1 MKKLTG
7 RSTTMELLEEINN
20 VVEIE
25 NIEKIESDFEEQ
37 ILSNDVIAL
46 IQKLKEFS
54 TVSYDDEN
62 YVVYF
67 ETMNNQEI
75 LIAVDVEEGQTAIKL
90 EKLI

>member
-1 MKKLTG
+1 MTKLTG

-46 IQKLKEFS
+46 IQELKEFS

-75 LIAVDVEEGQTAIKL
+75 LIAVDVEEGQTAIHL
-90 EKLI
+90 NNN